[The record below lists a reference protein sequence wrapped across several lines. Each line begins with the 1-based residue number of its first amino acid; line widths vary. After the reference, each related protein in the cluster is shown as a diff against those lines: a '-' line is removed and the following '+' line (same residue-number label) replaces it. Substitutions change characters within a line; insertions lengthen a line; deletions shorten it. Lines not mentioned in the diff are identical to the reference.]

1 MSLSLVKTNGSD
13 SCLAGRPAG
22 GLGGEKA
29 KKTRAKPLL
38 CTVVVSFALVS
49 PIR

>member
-13 SCLAGRPAG
+13 SCLAGRPAVSV
-22 GLGGEKA
+22 A
-29 KKTRAKPLL
+29 RRRKKTRAKPLL